1 MSKGCAHQEAG
12 LCEWCNAVREV
23 AVSAVDVLL
32 TRDTEVHF
40 KDVFVPDANLLA
52 SMVDAAILVV
62 GAAQAPHD
70 VIRRGVESIGRDK
83 ILGVV
88 LNRVDQIGSLGVDKY
103 RSYYE
108 DYTTPR

>member
-1 MSKGCAHQEAG
+1 
-12 LCEWCNAVREV
+12 
-23 AVSAVDVLL
+23 
-32 TRDTEVHF
+32 
-40 KDVFVPDANLLA
+40 
-52 SMVDAAILVV
+52 
-62 GAAQAPHD
+62 